1 MAFSV
6 MFHHFHNNVHPK
18 SQGSISG
25 DQFENIIDWLE
36 TRFNLLDASDFAI
49 RLENNI
55 LKENDIC
62 LSFDDS
68 LLCQFQIAYPIL
80 RKRNIKVFFFVYTSI
95 FTKKPDLLEIY
106 RLFRNTQ
113 FKSIDY
119 FYEEFFKKVEEIS
132 FSKNL
137 KHWNNFKRIN
147 YLKNFSFYSQN
158 DKWFRYLRENYLG
171 EYYHALMQE
180 MMREHNYNIEK
191 ESQNLW
197 MTKKHLKELNYHGHI
212 IGLHSHS
219 HPTKITSL
227 SYLKQL
233 EQYKENLFHLKEI
246 LGHSNITS
254 MSHPCGEYN
263 SDSLKILKR
272 LGVKIGFRSNMST
285 QEIKSSLEIPRED
298 HSNILK
304 LIKS

>member
-6 MFHHFHNNVHPK
+6 MFHHFHNNFHPK

-36 TRFNLLDASDFAI
+36 TKYNLLDAPDFAI
-49 RLENNI
+49 RLENNT
-55 LKENDIC
+55 LKEHDIC

-68 LLCQFQIAYPIL
+68 LLCQFQIAFPIL
-80 RKRNIKVFFFVYTSI
+80 RKRNIKAFFFVYTSI
-95 FTKKPDLLEIY
+95 FTNKPDLLEIY

-113 FKSIDY
+113 FKSIDS
-119 FYEEFFKKVEEIS
+119 FYKEFFKKVEEIS
-132 FSKNL
+132 LPENL
-137 KHWNNFKRIN
+137 KHWNYFKKIN
-147 YLKNFSFYSQN
+147 YLKDFSFYTLN

-171 EYYHALMQE
+171 EKYHELMQE
-180 MMREHNYNIEK
+180 MMRENNYNIEK

-197 MTKKHLKELNYHGHI
+197 MTKNHLKELDYYGHS

-227 SYLKQL
+227 TYEKQL
-233 EQYKENLFHLKEI
+233 EQYKENLFNLKEI
-246 LGHSNITS
+246 LGHNNITS

-263 SDSLKILKR
+263 SDSLKILKG

-285 QEIKSSLEIPRED
+285 NEIKSSLEIPRED
-298 HSNILK
+298 HANILK

>member
-6 MFHHFHNNVHPK
+6 MFHHFHNDTHPK

-36 TRFNLLDASDFAI
+36 TRFNLLDASDFSN
-49 RLENNI
+49 RLENNT

-68 LLCQFQIAYPIL
+68 LLCQFQIAFPIL
-80 RKRNIKVFFFVYTSI
+80 CKRKIKAFFFVYTSI
-95 FTKKPDLLEIY
+95 FTDKPDLLEIY

-113 FKSIDY
+113 FNSVDS
-119 FYEEFFKKVEEIS
+119 FYEEFFKKVENLS
-132 FSKNL
+132 FSENL
-137 KHWNNFKRIN
+137 KHWNYFKKIG
-147 YLKNFSFYSQN
+147 YLKDFSFYSRN

-171 EYYHALMQE
+171 EKYHKFMKE
-180 MMREHNYNIEK
+180 MMSEHNFNIER

-197 MTKKHLKELNYHGHI
+197 MTKENLKELDFYGHT

-219 HPTKITSL
+219 HPTKITSFT
-227 SYLKQL
+227 YGEQL
-233 EQYKENLFHLKEI
+233 EQYEENLFILKEI
-246 LGHSNITS
+246 LGRNNIKS

-263 SDSLKILKR
+263 SDSLKILKG
-272 LGVKIGFRSNMST
+272 LGVKIGFRSNMRT
-285 QEIKSSLEIPRED
+285 KEIKSNLEIPRED
-298 HSNILK
+298 HANILK

>member
-6 MFHHFHNNVHPK
+6 MFHHFHNNIHPK
-18 SQGSISG
+18 SQGSISC

-36 TRFNLLDASDFAI
+36 TRFNLLDASDFAN

-55 LKENDIC
+55 LMENDIC

-68 LLCQFQIAYPIL
+68 LLCQFQIAFPIL
-80 RKRNIKVFFFVYTSI
+80 RERNIKAFFFVYTSI
-95 FTKKPDLLEIY
+95 FSNKPDLLEIY

-113 FKSIDY
+113 FNSIDS
-119 FYEEFFKKVEEIS
+119 FYEEFFKKVENLS
-132 FSKNL
+132 FSENL
-137 KHWNNFKRIN
+137 KHWNYFKEIN

-171 EYYHALMQE
+171 EQYHNLMKE
-180 MMREHNYNIEK
+180 MMMEHNYNIEK
-191 ESQNLW
+191 ESKNLW
-197 MTKKHLKELNYHGHI
+197 MTKKNLKELDYYGNI

-219 HPTKITSL
+219 HPTKMTSL
-227 SYLKQL
+227 PYGKQF
-233 EQYKENLFHLKEI
+233 EQYKENLLNLKEI

-263 SDSLKILKR
+263 SDSLEILKG

-285 QEIKSSLEIPRED
+285 KEIKSSLEIPRED
-298 HSNILK
+298 HTNILK
-304 LIKS
+304 LIRS

>member
-6 MFHHFHNNVHPK
+6 MFHHFHNNMHPK

-36 TRFNLLDASDFAI
+36 TRFNLLDASDFAK
-49 RLENNI
+49 RLEKNI

-68 LLCQFQIAYPIL
+68 LLCQFQIAFPIL
-80 RKRNIKVFFFVYTSI
+80 RKRNIKAFFFVYTSI
-95 FTKKPDLLEIY
+95 FTNKPDLLEIY

-113 FKSIDY
+113 FNTVDS
-119 FYEEFFKKVEEIS
+119 FYEEFFKKVKNLS
-132 FSKNL
+132 FSENL
-137 KHWNNFKRIN
+137 KHWNYFKKIN

-171 EYYHALMQE
+171 EQYHKLMKE
-180 MMREHNYNIEK
+180 MMREHNFNIER

-197 MTKKHLKELNYHGHI
+197 MNKKNLKELDYYGHT

-227 SYLKQL
+227 TYRKQL
-233 EQYKENLFHLKEI
+233 EEYKENLFNLKEI
-246 LGHSNITS
+246 LGRSKITS

-263 SDSLKILKR
+263 SDSLKILKG

-285 QEIKSSLEIPRED
+285 KEIKSSLEIPRED
-298 HSNILK
+298 HANILK